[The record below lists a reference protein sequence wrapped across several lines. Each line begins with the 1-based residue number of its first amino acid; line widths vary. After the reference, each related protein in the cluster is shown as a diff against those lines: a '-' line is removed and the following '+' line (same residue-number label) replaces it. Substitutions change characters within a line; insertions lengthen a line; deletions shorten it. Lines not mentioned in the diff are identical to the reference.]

1 MFAERSTKYTSFSSR
16 KQPAN
21 AGNERKQF
29 TENASEALQ
38 QPILTHAHTKC
49 PPVPLDLY
57 QRTDSGFSSHYSV
70 CINPIVLIAG
80 IKRLSMGS
88 TFDEIEVTTI
98 AFAD

>member
-29 TENASEALQ
+29 TENASVALQ

-49 PPVPLDLY
+49 PPV
-57 QRTDSGFSSHYSV
+57 
-70 CINPIVLIAG
+70 
-80 IKRLSMGS
+80 GS
-88 TFDEIEVTTI
+88 TN
-98 AFAD
+98 FALFRVVNKNINDKSG